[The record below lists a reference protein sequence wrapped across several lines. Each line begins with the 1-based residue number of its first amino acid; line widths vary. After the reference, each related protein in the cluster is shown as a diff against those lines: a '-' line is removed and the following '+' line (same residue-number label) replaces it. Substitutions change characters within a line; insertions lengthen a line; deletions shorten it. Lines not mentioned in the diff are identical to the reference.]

1 MDDYIE
7 DTMMVTVT
15 DLPEPLRTYAETI
28 GIENL
33 LKLSYLKGGRTIYI
47 PFPYEIVRH
56 GLPRII
62 QQEYSRGKSIKQL
75 EKEYDLSRS
84 TIYRYLK

>member
-1 MDDYIE
+1 MDGYIE
-7 DTMMVTVT
+7 DTLMIT

-33 LKLSYLKGGRTIYI
+33 MKLSHLKGGRTIYI
-47 PFPYEIVRH
+47 PFPYEITRY

-62 QQEYSRGKSIKQL
+62 REERSMGKSIREL
-75 EKEYDLSRS
+75 EEEYDLSRS